1 MSRIFFTGDT
11 HAEFKRLGAVPF
23 PTGKELT
30 KDDYVIVLG
39 DFGLIW
45 AMQESKDEVYW
56 KKWLNEKP
64 FTTLFIDDNHSNH
77 PRLYELP
84 IEDKFGGKVGKV
96 SDSIYHLKRGEVYT
110 IAGKKFFTM
119 GGAYSVDKPNRV
131 NHISWWKEEIPSH
144 AEMEYGLANL
154 EKNGNKVDYILTHT
168 ASKEAINEIVRTTK
182 SGIFSLL
189 SDKIKDATVDYLT
202 HVESIVDYKE
212 WYFGHM
218 HPDKIFT
225 WKKYTCLY
233 EHIIELKLD

>member
-1 MSRIFFTGDT
+1 MSIWLSGDC
-11 HAEFKRLGAVPF
+11 HAEFNRFNTTNF
-23 PTGKELT
+23 PKGKKLT
-30 KDDYVIVLG
+30 KDDYVIILG

-45 AMQESKDEVYW
+45 DMQESKDEVYW

-64 FTTLFIDDNHSNH
+64 WTTLFVDGNHENH
-77 PRLYELP
+77 PRLYELL

-110 IAGKKFFTM
+110 IAGKTFFTM
-119 GGAYSVDKPNRV
+119 GGAYSVDKLQRV

-144 AEMEYGLANL
+144 AEMEYGLSNL
-154 EKNGNKVDYILTHT
+154 DKNGNKVDYILTHT
-168 ASKEAINEIVRTTK
+168 SSREAIDEILRGTK
-182 SGIFSLL
+182 FGIYDLL
-189 SDKIKDATVDYLT
+189 VDKVKDATVDYLT

-218 HPDKIFT
+218 HPDEIFK

-233 EHIIELKLD
+233 EHIIELAI